1 MMPETGTAQVWR
13 TLPDALDGD
22 AALGTAVIAVYQD
35 LLDGPLAGDPML
47 NHALPVQC
55 RALRRVDEWRLLLL
69 LTPWMFARL
78 LFPDRQPVSEL
89 PKGWSA
95 AERAG
100 ADYLVLGP
108 GLHFTLLGQPQQGH
122 LNYSARLGHH
132 LVQPICLDM
141 QPYADPE
148 SVFEEWNQV
157 IRTRDENME
166 RARRDC
172 ALQREV
178 SRREFFVR
186 VSAGG

>member
-1 MMPETGTAQVWR
+1 MTPEAGTTAAWR
-13 TLPDALDGD
+13 TLPGELADD
-22 AALGTAVIAVYQD
+22 AALGAVVIAVHQD
-35 LLDGPLAGDPML
+35 LLAGPLAGDPML
-47 NHALPVQC
+47 NQALPVQC
-55 RALRRVDEWRLLLL
+55 RALRRVEEWRLVLL

-78 LFPDRQPVSEL
+78 LFPDRPPVSGL
-89 PKGWSA
+89 PAGWGA

-108 GLHFTLLGQPQQGH
+108 SLRFTLLGQPQQAH
-122 LNYSARLGHH
+122 LNYCPRLGHY

-148 SVFEEWNQV
+148 SVFEDWNQV

-166 RARRDC
+166 QARREC

-178 SRREFFVR
+178 SRREFFAR
-186 VSAGG
+186 VTAG